1 MNRLVAS
8 SSSLSSE
15 VSNANASVLG
25 RMGFAVLLAASL
37 LVTIAGCD
45 SKAPPAE
52 TTPKSAPPA
61 GVSAGEAKPAAT
73 QTATQAAGTQGKKAY
88 DHTGWPKT
96 IRMGLVP
103 AEGNADTKSR
113 WAPLGEAL
121 EKGLGVPVELISAST
136 YQGIITAMGNDQ
148 LEFAYLG
155 PKSYIE
161 AANRAKAEALLV
173 EKDLKGE
180 PGYHC
185 IFIVPASSA
194 INNIKDAAGKKFA
207 FTDVNS
213 TSGYLVP
220 AVTLIDLLGK
230 PADKFF
236 GQVTFSGS
244 HSASLLQVAA
254 GEIDIAATNDLDMNA
269 AIASGTAK
277 ADAVR
282 VIYTSE
288 MIPGS
293 PIACRKDIPQSLKD
307 AYVDVVLE
315 MSKDKATIE
324 KLHNGGFEKITDQ
337 QFDVMRAAQK
347 FLDSQSNADSQS
359 KPDSPTPAPKPAG

>member
-1 MNRLVAS
+1 MSNS
-8 SSSLSSE
+8 S
-15 VSNANASVLG
+15 
-25 RMGFAVLLAASL
+25 LAASASRL
-37 LVTIAGCD
+37 AIAGAAMALACLALAACD
-45 SKAPPAE
+45 RSHPRADSPSEHAAPAPAAS
-52 TTPKSAPPA
+52 PSVA
-61 GVSAGEAKPAAT
+61 SEAKRT
-73 QTATQAAGTQGKKAY
+73 Y
-88 DHTGWPKT
+88 DHTGWPAV

-113 WAPLGEAL
+113 WAPLGEVL
-121 EKGLGVPVELISAST
+121 EKGLGVPVQLISAST

-173 EKDLKGE
+173 ELNFE
-180 PGYHC
+180 RQPGYHC
-185 IFIVPASSA
+185 VFIVPAASR
-194 INNIKDAAGKKFA
+194 INTIQDAAGKKFA
-207 FTDVNS
+207 FTDLNS

-220 AVTLIDLLGK
+220 AVTLIDLLGM
-230 PADKFF
+230 PAEKFF
-236 GQVTFSGS
+236 GKVTFSGS

-269 AIASGTAK
+269 AIAAGTAK
-277 ADAVR
+277 RDAVR

-293 PIACRKDIPQSLKD
+293 PIACRKDIPQSLK
-307 AYVDVVLE
+307 AAFVDVVLE
-315 MSKDKATIE
+315 MSKDKAANE
-324 KLHNGGFEKITDQ
+324 KLHNGGFENITDQ

-347 FLDSQSNADSQS
+347 FLDSQANGVAA
-359 KPDSPTPAPKPAG
+359 PNPPAAKSAG